1 MGILTALTSSDRRP
15 GAAATGVSGP
25 LALPSATPPSTDP
38 LRLVNLL
45 PLMEITRGDAETIVA
60 LVDGPVAA
68 GHPDLSNANIR
79 EVPGSVGGRCDR
91 TRSLACMHGTFVAGI
106 LVAARESPAPAIC
119 PDCTLLVRPIFAETS
134 VNNGPMP
141 AATPRELATAI
152 TDSVNAGAR
161 VINISAALVQATS
174 SGEKELER
182 SLDHAA
188 KRNVIVV
195 AAAGNQGTVGSSAIT
210 RHPWVIP
217 VAACDLQ
224 GRAAGYSNL
233 GSSIGRRGL
242 SAPGEN
248 ITSLVANG
256 KHLAFGGT
264 SAAAPFV
271 TGTIALLWSQF
282 PKATAAQLK
291 FAVTNGNAPRRA
303 AVVPPLLDAF
313 AAYQAM
319 SRVMDRRN

>member
-1 MGILTALTSSDRRP
+1 MGSLTALTSTDRRTR
-15 GAAATGVSGP
+15 AAATGASDPFAASRATSAATNP
-25 LALPSATPPSTDP
+25 LA
-38 LRLVNLL
+38 LVNLL
-45 PLMEITRGDAETIVA
+45 PLMEITRGRVETIVA
-60 LVDGPVAA
+60 LIDGPVAA
-68 GHPDLSNANIR
+68 GHPDLANANIR
-79 EVPGSVGGRCDR
+79 EVPGSVGGRCDQ
-91 TRSLACMHGTFVAGI
+91 TRSIACMHGTFVAGI

-134 VNNGPMP
+134 VNTGPMP

-152 TDSVNAGAR
+152 TDCVNAGAN
-161 VINISAALVQATS
+161 VINISAALVHATS
-174 SGEKELER
+174 NGEKELER
-182 SLDHAA
+182 SIDDAA

-217 VAACDLQ
+217 VAACDQQ
-224 GRAAGYSNL
+224 GRALGYSNL
-233 GSSIGRRGL
+233 GNSIGRRGL

-271 TGTIALLWSQF
+271 TGAIALLWSEF
-282 PKATAAQLK
+282 PKATAAQIKL
-291 FAVTNGNAPRRA
+291 AITNGNMPRRA
-303 AVVPPLLDAF
+303 AVVPPLLDALS
-313 AAYQAM
+313 AYQAT
-319 SRVMDRRN
+319 SRVMN